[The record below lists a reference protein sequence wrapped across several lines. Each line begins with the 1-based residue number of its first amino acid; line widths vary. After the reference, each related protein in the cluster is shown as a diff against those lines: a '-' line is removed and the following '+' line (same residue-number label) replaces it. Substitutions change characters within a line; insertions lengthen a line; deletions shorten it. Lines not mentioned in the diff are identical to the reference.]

1 MIPYFFIGSIPVFQ
15 RVSLAPMDGISDQP
29 FRMICKQMG
38 AAISIS
44 EFINVMDVPA
54 QLNDFVRRTR
64 FSEFERP
71 FGLQIYGADLN
82 KIIVAAKM
90 LEKKEPD
97 FIDLNLGCSVRRIAG
112 RGAGAGL
119 LMSPQKVKRILH
131 DLVQSLSM
139 PVTVKMRLGWDMAT
153 SNYLELARII
163 AGEGAALLSVHARR
177 RDQSWKEPAD
187 WAAIAE
193 IKKTI
198 SIPVIGNGDIKC
210 HADIERMISDTDCDG
225 VMVGRA
231 ALGNPWLFS
240 NASKDSLGRE
250 MILTIAKRHW
260 ALMSALFG
268 NQEAAIRF
276 KKHLKAYLNCP
287 QFSNLDLSAVLRKNN
302 PMAEILAWN

>member
-1 MIPYFFIGSIPVFQ
+1 MKPRFFIGSIPVFQ

-44 EFINVMDVPA
+44 EFINVVDVPA
-54 QLNDFVRRTR
+54 QLNDYLSRTQ
-64 FSEFERP
+64 FSELERP
-71 FGLQIYGADLN
+71 FGLQIYGADLK
-82 KIIVAAKM
+82 KITMAAKM
-90 LEKKEPD
+90 LEEKGPD

-119 LMSPQKVKRILH
+119 LIAPQKVRRILQA
-131 DLVQSLSM
+131 LVQSLSI
-139 PVTVKMRLGWDMAT
+139 PVTVKMRLGWDLVT
-153 SNYLELARII
+153 SNYLELARMI
-163 AGEGAALLSVHARR
+163 AGEGAAMLSVHARR
-177 RDQSWKEPAD
+177 RDQSWREPAD

-193 IKKTI
+193 IKNEIT
-198 SIPVIGNGDIKC
+198 IPVIGNGDIKC
-210 HADIERMISDTDCDG
+210 HADIERMLSETHCDG

-240 NASKDSLGRE
+240 EVSKDSLSRE
-250 MILTIAKRHW
+250 RILTTVKRHW
-260 ALMSALFG
+260 ALMSAIFG
-268 NQEAAIRF
+268 RQEAAIRF

-302 PMAEILAWN
+302 PMAEVLAWE